1 MSNVSLR
8 ERRCVT
14 DLTLRVVFDL
24 RNYMAMLDNARPT
37 SATYD
42 AATLPAEHISFI
54 ETGIKYSRRRQF

>member
-1 MSNVSLR
+1 
-8 ERRCVT
+8 
-14 DLTLRVVFDL
+14 
-24 RNYMAMLDNARPT
+24 MAMLDNARPT